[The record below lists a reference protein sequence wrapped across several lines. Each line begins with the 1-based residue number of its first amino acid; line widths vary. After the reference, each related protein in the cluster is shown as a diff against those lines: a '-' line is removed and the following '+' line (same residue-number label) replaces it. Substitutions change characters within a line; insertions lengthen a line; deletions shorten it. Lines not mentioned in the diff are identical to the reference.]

1 MVASAGYAGI
11 FAAMTPP
18 TRLVALCLALACAS
32 ASAQTFTGF
41 AEGGATFSQIDG
53 DELAGFNKLGGRV
66 GIGVLTDLS
75 DKWRASLTIAF
86 AQHGSSA
93 SARDV
98 AQVID
103 RISLDYVAVP
113 VVAHYMDWLSD
124 DELYY
129 RLEFIGG
136 VEYRRLISAEA
147 TGIDGSDLRRDFSDN
162 AAALTVGVYYAWS
175 INWAAGM
182 FYDIGVTD
190 AQADPTESF
199 QQTKQLSLRLRR
211 LF

>member
-1 MVASAGYAGI
+1 MSLAQPLLT
-11 FAAMTPP
+11 AALT
-18 TRLVALCLALACAS
+18 LFLGCVGAA
-32 ASAQTFTGF
+32 AQTFTGF

-53 DELAGFNKLGGRV
+53 DELAGYNKLGGRL

-75 DKWRASLTIAF
+75 DKWRASLTIAY

-93 SARDV
+93 SARDL
-98 AQVID
+98 AQIVD

-124 DELYY
+124 DETYY
-129 RLEFIGG
+129 RLEFLGG
-136 VEYRRLISAEA
+136 VEYRRLIRSEA
-147 TGIDGSDLRRDFSDN
+147 TGIDGSELQYTFSDN
-162 AAALTVGVYYAWS
+162 AAALAVGVYYAWS
-175 INWAAGM
+175 FNWAAGM
-182 FYDIGVTD
+182 FYDIGITD
-190 AQADPTESF
+190 AQADAAEAT